1 MSLHTDNSEPA
12 EDEGESSSWREVS
25 GPPRRMETITFG
37 PQAQQLKSDVEAFLL
52 PEAQATFRARLLPY
66 QRCYLLWGPPGNG
79 KSSVLQALSIKFG
92 LKLCEFSNGLPCHL
106 RGA

>member
-1 MSLHTDNSEPA
+1 
-12 EDEGESSSWREVS
+12 
-25 GPPRRMETITFG
+25 METITFG

-52 PEAQATFRARLLPY
+52 PEAQVNTPSQTTSLAGLRSHADAPCVFQATFRARLLPY

>member
-1 MSLHTDNSEPA
+1 
-12 EDEGESSSWREVS
+12 
-25 GPPRRMETITFG
+25 METITFG

-92 LKLCEFSNGLPCHL
+92 LKLYFFRSYKTMKKEDLEQLLGGPMLNSTMICIEDAESAFQS
-106 RGA
+106 